1 MYIYGINNKEFL
13 LLPFCGIL
21 ILIINSQGFPNKNFD
36 PTTGDLFKVHY
47 YSFLVSIS
55 FVFLLIYFYKKFNYT
70 QYLSLLLIP
79 MFLATMGFPKNL
91 SDENLNGVLSKLEYT
106 SICSFV
112 DNIYNAECK

>member
-1 MYIYGINNKEFL
+1 
-13 LLPFCGIL
+13 
-21 ILIINSQGFPNKNFD
+21 
-36 PTTGDLFKVHY
+36 
-47 YSFLVSIS
+47 
-55 FVFLLIYFYKKFNYT
+55 
-70 QYLSLLLIP
+70 